1 MLILCPLLWCHYE
14 SYLLKEPLWNV
25 HIYSRALHWK
35 RERFAVI
42 TENMRSIFLS
52 MIFVRL
58 QRSRKIQRLARLTK
72 LHCCLRLI
80 AREKDIDE
88 VFPIIESILTILLI
102 YFDASIVLL
111 YWLKKINPTINFHCH
126 DKSFILLQWTVLNC
140 DLVGLCAHIK

>member
-1 MLILCPLLWCHYE
+1 
-14 SYLLKEPLWNV
+14 
-25 HIYSRALHWK
+25 
-35 RERFAVI
+35 
-42 TENMRSIFLS
+42 

-102 YFDASIVLL
+102 YFDVSIVLL
-111 YWLKKINPTINFHCH
+111 Y
-126 DKSFILLQWTVLNC
+126 
-140 DLVGLCAHIK
+140 